1 MGDDRFVPSVGD
13 NALQMQEKEKTK
25 CYIVGPA
32 ESNSFFFL
40 LDAVMAL
47 KRKKHNYY
55 LKRRDSF
62 LKNCGVALMGK

>member
-1 MGDDRFVPSVGD
+1 MGDGRFVPSVGD

-32 ESNSFFFL
+32 ESFFL

>member
-32 ESNSFFFL
+32 ESNSFFFIRRSNG
-40 LDAVMAL
+40 V
-47 KRKKHNYY
+47 KK
-55 LKRRDSF
+55 KET
-62 LKNCGVALMGK
+62 